1 LSEYL
6 LEKQGI
12 SLNGIILIS
21 AVLNFQTIVTADG
34 NDLPYPLYL
43 PTYTAVAWY
52 HKKLPGDLQ
61 GDLEKTLREVE
72 RFALTD
78 YAASLAAGDSLDNT
92 AKRAIAEKVARYT
105 GLDVDWILR
114 GNLRINPT
122 RFRQELLAR
131 EGKVIGRFDARITG
145 FASDPQNDSTD
156 YDPSLSLFLPL
167 YSGALNHYVRTEL
180 EFESDLS
187 YEVLTERV
195 QPWNFGGGRNGY
207 LYVADTLRA
216 TMLKNPQLK
225 LLVGAGK
232 LDLATPYLASD
243 YTVNHLNLPAELRR
257 NIARSYYPAGHMMY
271 HDAGSRKKLHE
282 DVATFIRGATTAAAT
297 TPTTKPAGS
306 DR

>member
-1 LSEYL
+1 L
-6 LEKQGI
+6 
-12 SLNGIILIS
+12 
-21 AVLNFQTIVTADG
+21 A
-34 NDLPYPLYL
+34 
-43 PTYTAVAWY
+43 
-52 HKKLPGDLQ
+52 GDLQ
-61 GDLEKTLREVE
+61 ADLEKTLREVE

-78 YAASLAAGDSLDNT
+78 YAAALAAGDSLDEG
-92 AKRAIAEKVARYT
+92 AKRGVAEKVARYT

-131 EGKVIGRFDARITG
+131 EGKVIGRFDARVTG
-145 FASDPQNDSTD
+145 FASDPQNDATD

-257 NIARSYYPAGHMMY
+257 NISRSYYPAGHMMY

-282 DVATFIRGATTAAAT
+282 DVAGFIRGATTA
-297 TPTTKPAGS
+297 TTKSAMNE
-306 DR
+306 R